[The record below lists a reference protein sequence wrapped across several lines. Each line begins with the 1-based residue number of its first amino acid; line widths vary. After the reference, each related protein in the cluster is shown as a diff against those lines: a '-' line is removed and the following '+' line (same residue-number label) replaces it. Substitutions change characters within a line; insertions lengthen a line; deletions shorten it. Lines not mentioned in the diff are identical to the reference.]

1 MLLRPQ
7 TYNKITVVPL
17 SLNNAF
23 PNMPYC
29 ESEQEELSRS
39 KAPNVGKS
47 RISVGRVM
55 DDLVL
60 KLRAMTGI
68 HPPPL

>member
-1 MLLRPQ
+1 
-7 TYNKITVVPL
+7 
-17 SLNNAF
+17 
-23 PNMPYC
+23 MPYC

-55 DDLVL
+55 DNLVL

-68 HPPPL
+68 HPPSL